1 MIRSSPK
8 RVSAALLVAAATVST
23 LIYAARH
30 AAVPS
35 GPITA
40 TAAESSTD
48 ENRRKVLYYRNPM
61 GLPDTSPVPKKDSMG
76 MDYLPV
82 YEGDDDDGKTVKVSL
97 GKIQRT
103 GVRTEAVER
112 RKLSVSLRVPGT
124 IQSDERRI
132 AVVSLRAQSFVE
144 KVEAVTTGEHVGKGQ
159 PLMRIYSPEIAAA
172 AAQYLAALGDTSAS
186 GRVGLDGARRRLLN
200 FDISP
205 EVLQEIER
213 TRKVPMAITWRAP
226 RDGVVVERNVSDG
239 TRAMPG
245 DVLFRIEDHSVVWAL
260 ADVAERDIA
269 SLAVGQGVKVRAR
282 GLLDREFPGNVAL
295 IYPHLNKDTR
305 SARVRVELANP
316 DDALRPE
323 MYVEVEIAA
332 GADTEVVA
340 APSSA
345 VIDSGTRQLV
355 LVDKGDGRFEPRE
368 VKLGRRGQGYVEI
381 RDGLAAGETVVV
393 SANFLIDAE
402 SNLKAALGGLT
413 RSEAQR

>member
-23 LIYAARH
+23 LVYAARH
-30 AAVPS
+30 ATVRS
-35 GPITA
+35 GPIAA
-40 TAAESSTD
+40 TAAENSND

-82 YEGDDDDGKTVKVSL
+82 YEGDDDDGKTVKVSP

-144 KVEAVTTGEHVGKGQ
+144 KVEAVTTGEHVRKGQ
-159 PLMRIYSPEIAAA
+159 PLMRVYSPEIAAA
-172 AAQYLAALGDTSAS
+172 AAQYLAALGDTTAS
-186 GRVGLDGARRRLLN
+186 GQLGLDGARRRLLN

-226 RDGVVVERNVSDG
+226 RDGVVIERNVNDG
-239 TRAMPG
+239 MRAMPG

-282 GLLDREFPGNVAL
+282 GLPDREFLGNVAL

-316 DDALRPE
+316 GDALRPE

-402 SNLKAALGGLT
+402 SNLKAALGSLT